1 MKCPYCGY
9 QEDKVIDSRG
19 IAEGTAVRRRR
30 ECLKCESRFTSYE
43 RVEEQSLMVV
53 KKDGRREPY
62 SREKI
67 LSGILKAIEKR
78 PISMDAIDALVKET
92 ESQIHSD
99 GQKEILS
106 SEIGQLIMERL
117 HKIDQVAYVRFASVY
132 RQFEDI
138 SDFVKEI
145 IELS

>member
-1 MKCPYCGY
+1 
-9 QEDKVIDSRG
+9 
-19 IAEGTAVRRRR
+19 
-30 ECLKCESRFTSYE
+30 
-43 RVEEQSLMVV
+43 
-53 KKDGRREPY
+53 
-62 SREKI
+62 
-67 LSGILKAIEKR
+67 
-78 PISMDAIDALVKET
+78 VKET